1 MAKDGIQDV
10 EILAGATKV
19 DSPVKGA
26 IFRNLYI
33 QDNAWNTRPGFGQM
47 AQFDTTLGSP
57 DVTEQPQGYTVHLGS
72 KAMVTDF
79 GHTQI
84 LTAHV
89 NRSFT
94 GEAGVMGIWTL
105 VLSINIYDVTTNERH
120 EEVLFRHTSEN
131 NPVVSPM
138 PFWRGVYE
146 TASDLDLQSWSQAAT
161 ASMFFTE
168 FADSLFFGSPRLG
181 IWVYTPADFSSNR
194 RKQVNS
200 TREHVWSL
208 PYSESSLIVRISPVP
223 GSSNFKYVGSGDFPN
238 TPSAI
243 ATIDGRMVYAQGRTA
258 WFSDQGQPG
267 SISTQNDI
275 QITADTDITAMHQAA
290 GALLIFTATE
300 TYHYQPS
307 IGDTVSNGRLQRLSP
322 DIGCLSPTSICS
334 VGEAVFWVDI
344 NGCYMSNGGLQITQV
359 SEDLSPFFESHIT
372 DPLSQFVV
380 ASGLTTLD
388 NEQPRLTYRLAPTR
402 VSCVYDP
409 KLKHVLVSVQ
419 DINLLLLYSVP
430 NQSWSICPVESCAS
444 GTVAAPTPTVVG
456 RQTNLP
462 HPWVT
467 VADQRVFLIAGVEEF
482 LLTDEAA
489 AETHD
494 STTGSYIIT
503 EWGRGGGLDRSV
515 DALEDNRQFTGSYA
529 FTVAGGVPHGEVLYG
544 EPIKLPDDYQFPGGI
559 AGSFAYPNGVIK
571 SNCYL
576 IPVQVRPDP
585 TAAHPTALFCQFR
598 FDNTHWR
605 PVARADGGGIEVT
618 LPPER
623 AGSAEG
629 WGIGILG
636 PVAGVAECQV
646 YNTATGLVDPLGNQV
661 RATWSAATATARK
674 AWSYAAMNLP
684 QDHVSNV
691 IFIPMELLDPAN
703 DTLASMGIIP
713 TASATDAEDLDTWFF
728 NKANVGTSLT
738 HGNDDVAQPV
748 DYAFKASQ
756 LGLEEVTRLLY
767 RGCFVRML
775 TQGQASAPIFPDNP
789 WGTFNVVVGSDWASW
804 TSQVVSYTGT
814 DYAIP
819 AVDEVLNVEPI
830 RTRQLNTVTDVGATR
845 TFGNPLLL
853 WGEVLNPGDG
863 NYLIDEVEVDTMAI
877 SDAIKGE
884 YVDVMVFGM
893 IRSSAE
899 ALTLSS
905 IKASLRAVIGGRRRV
920 GRS

>member
-1 MAKDGIQDV
+1 MAKDMIQDV

-26 IFRNLYI
+26 FFRNLYV

-57 DVTEQPQGYTVHLGS
+57 DVTEQPQGYTTHLGS
-72 KAMVTDF
+72 KAFVTDF

-89 NRSFT
+89 NRSYT
-94 GEAGVMGIWTL
+94 GEAGNMGIWTQ

-120 EEVLFRHTSEN
+120 EEILFRHTSEN
-131 NPVVSPM
+131 NTEVSPM
-138 PFWRGVYE
+138 PNWRGVYE
-146 TASDLDLQSWSQAAT
+146 TAGDLDLQSWVNAAT
-161 ASMFFTE
+161 APMFFTE
-168 FADSLFFGSPRLG
+168 FADAMFFGSPRLG

-200 TREHVWSL
+200 IREHVWSL
-208 PYSESSLIVRISPVP
+208 PYSETSLLVRISPVP
-223 GSSNFKYVGSGDFPN
+223 GASNFAYLGSGDFPA
-238 TPSAI
+238 TPAAI
-243 ATIDGRMVYAQGRTA
+243 ATIDGRMVYAQGREIY
-258 WFSDQGQPG
+258 FSDPGLPG
-267 SISTQNDI
+267 SIAGQNI
-275 QITADTDITAMHQAA
+275 ISITSETDITALQQAA
-290 GALLIFTATE
+290 GALLIFTANE
-300 TYHYQPS
+300 TYHYQLS
-307 IGDTVSNGRLQRLSP
+307 IGDTVSKGRLQRLSP
-322 DIGCLSPTSICS
+322 DVGCLSPTSICA
-334 VGEAVFWVDI
+334 VGESVFWVDM
-344 NGCYMSNGGLQITQV
+344 NGCYLSNGGLQISQV

-388 NEQPRLTYRLAPTR
+388 NEQPRLTYRLSPTR

-419 DINLLLLYSVP
+419 DINLLLLWSVP

-467 VADQRVFLIAGVEEF
+467 VADQRVFLIAGVEKF
-482 LLTDEAA
+482 LLTDETIT
-489 AETHD
+489 EKKD

-515 DALEDNRQFTGSYA
+515 DALEDNRMFTGSYG
-529 FTVAGGVPHGEVLYG
+529 FTAAGGVFHGEVIYG
-544 EPIKLPDDYQFPGGI
+544 EPIKLPDNYRFPGGI
-559 AGSFAYPNGVIK
+559 AGSFAYPNGVIR

-585 TAAHPTALFCQFR
+585 TAAHPAQLFCHFR

-605 PVARADGGGIEVT
+605 PVARTDGGGIEVI

-629 WGIGILG
+629 WGIGALG
-636 PVAGVAECQV
+636 PVAGSAECRV
-646 YNTATGLVDPLGNQV
+646 YNTGTGLLDPLGNQV
-661 RATWSAATATARK
+661 RLTWTAGVATARK

-684 QDHVSNV
+684 QDHVSNI
-691 IFIPMELLDPAN
+691 IFVPMELLNTSTA
-703 DTLASMGIIP
+703 TLGSMGIIKV
-713 TASATDAEDLDTWFF
+713 ASATDAEELATWAF

-738 HGNDDVAQPV
+738 HSADDVAQPV
-748 DYAFKASQ
+748 DYAFKSAQ
-756 LGLEEVTRLLY
+756 IGLEEVTRLLY

-775 TQGQASAPIFPDNP
+775 TQGQASAPIFPGNP
-789 WGTFNVVVGSDWASW
+789 WATFNLVVGSDWSSW

-819 AVDEVLNVEPI
+819 SVNETLDIAPI
-830 RTRQLNTVTDVGATR
+830 RTRQLNTVTDASATR

-863 NYLIDEVEVDTMAI
+863 NYLIDEVEVDTLAI
-877 SDAIKGE
+877 SDAVKGQTI
-884 YVDVMVFGM
+884 DVMVFGM
-893 IRSSAE
+893 IRSRAE

-905 IKASLRAVIGGRRRV
+905 VKASLRSVIGGRRRT